1 MTIVCE
7 PSVERA
13 ETLASQVVGPVVP
26 VSGIDTL
33 GDALSANPGETVVV
47 LGAGVEL
54 AQALELTTSLRRQHP
69 GVGVVLVRFAL
80 TVEDLT
86 AAMRAGV
93 REVLQADDAPAIAEA
108 CERYQRVLTAGSVEV
123 PPADRNGG
131 EVTTVF
137 SAKGGCGKTTFA
149 TNLAVTLATA
159 GQRVCLV
166 DLDFAFGDVAITLG
180 LTPTRTVLDVLSLGK
195 TLSEDKVASLV
206 TPYTNGV
213 DCLLAPVA
221 PGEAE
226 RIPVA
231 ATSTVI
237 DLLRGMYDHVVI
249 DTPAQINEQ
258 VLTALDAAHNHVLLT
273 TPELPALKNLR
284 LVLDML
290 DLLAYE
296 RNSRTIVLN
305 RSDADV
311 GLSDADI
318 ERVVKSPIAGR
329 VPSSRD
335 VPVSIN
341 KGVPLSVQNGQHPVS
356 IAVRG
361 FVATHLHQPVQQEAR
376 RRGLRLRR
384 RSS

>member
-1 MTIVCE
+1 
-7 PSVERA
+7 
-13 ETLASQVVGPVVP
+13 
-26 VSGIDTL
+26 
-33 GDALSANPGETVVV
+33 
-47 LGAGVEL
+47 
-54 AQALELTTSLRRQHP
+54 
-69 GVGVVLVRFAL
+69 
-80 TVEDLT
+80 
-86 AAMRAGV
+86 
-93 REVLQADDAPAIAEA
+93 
-108 CERYQRVLTAGSVEV
+108 
-123 PPADRNGG
+123 
-131 EVTTVF
+131 
-137 SAKGGCGKTTFA
+137 
-149 TNLAVTLATA
+149 
-159 GQRVCLV
+159 VCLV

-195 TLSEDKVASLV
+195 TLTADKVASLV
-206 TPYTNGV
+206 TPYMAGL

-221 PGEAE
+221 PGDAE
-226 RIPVA
+226 RIPA
-231 ATSTVI
+231 SATSTVI

-249 DTPAQINEQ
+249 DTPAQINEH
-258 VLTALDAAHNHVLLT
+258 VLTALDAAHHHVLLT

-311 GLSDADI
+311 GLSDANI

-335 VPVSIN
+335 VPISIN
-341 KGVPLSVQNGQHPVS
+341 KGAPLSVQNAQHPVS

-361 FVATHLHQPVQQEAR
+361 FVAAHLHQPVQQEAP